1 MVRRHKRQ
9 TIVAT
14 ALSLAALAVLP
25 THVLAA
31 VDPGTG
37 SIPELDARSGEHA
50 PVAAPTATARTALD
64 KSLGG
69 QGTLAADPVTGGVRQ
84 VARTD
89 GFLTGPSGQDAE
101 AVALGYV
108 RDHAAAFGV
117 DGADLAQL
125 TPATRTV
132 SGDGVTHLTWAQS
145 IDGVPAYDSALSAN
159 VTARGELINVG
170 GAPVHDLAP
179 PSTDAPLGP
188 GAARAAAQRD
198 LGVATDGAAGD
209 VGSDPVRTTTFP
221 GGDQASLVTLADPS
235 GDRLAWKLIL
245 SGPPPAAYE
254 VLVDAATGAVLTR
267 RSLTDFDS
275 SALVYERHPGAPS
288 GGTLQTV
295 DLDEHGWLTTP
306 SAGLIGPNV
315 HAYADRHSPDGLG
328 GDRET
333 TPSSGTD
340 FLFAPVL
347 VTTPAAGQTCPTAF
361 TTPCTWDGSTAAS
374 GDANADRVATQV
386 FYYAN
391 KFHDWLRDQVGF
403 SSSSYNF
410 QGTDPVLAEVDDAS
424 DTNNSSFTSKPD
436 GMSGKLQSYL
446 FRAPYPAVD
455 GGDDASI
462 VYHELAHGLSNR
474 LVGNDGLANGLVA
487 RQSRAMGEGWSDWY
501 AMDYLVDEGLVTD
514 GAGPGDVLF
523 GEYATDNAQPRLRA
537 DALDCPPGA
546 VSARCPG
553 TTSAGPGGLTFA
565 DLGRVLFA
573 GDAQHP
579 YFEVHADGEIWAQT
593 LWDLRQALGGATART
608 LITDA
613 MRLSPKQPSFL
624 DMRNAILQADRVAGA
639 THQALIWQVFARRGM
654 GYGAATTSASAT
666 RGEPSFVTPPIAD
679 AGAPDVQSPP
689 PLGDSDGVLEPGE
702 AARVRIPLENAG
714 AAPLTNVRATLTAST
729 PGVVVGHSAV
739 SYGTIPVGYRSSSGL
754 PFAVTVT
761 PSVGCATVLALTMS
775 VTSDQG
781 AMTIPVS
788 IPLGFGSGTVVGA
801 GLPRP
806 IPDAGRA
813 TGIASTVTL
822 PPGRVGHVRVAMG
835 VTHTWDGD
843 LHAWLTSPSGTMV
856 DLFEDIGPT
865 LRPSSRSNLDITLDD
880 AAASPIQDVAGAT
893 TDHSPITGAY
903 QPDESLGAFEG
914 ESRGGTWTLRIVD
927 DTSGNTGTLDRWSL
941 QTDEPVCS
949 TSSPALPAAATGD
962 ATPLDATSVT
972 LAGVVTPGGG
982 STDAAFEI
990 GPDTRYGAT
999 TVKTAAAGSI
1009 AIPVGGLTTGQTY
1022 HYRAVALRDGTVVAV
1037 GEDRAFVAQAPP
1049 QAQGQGAIAPPA
1061 PVPTPAPAPIR
1072 VFSIPKPTLRGVAKS
1087 VTVDS
1092 KGRVTLAFVATP
1104 ASTAGSVTLKSTRAV
1119 ALTTGARK
1127 RVLTAGTTAFTVPKS
1142 TKVKIR
1148 IAIAAKVRSYLRRH
1162 TSLKT
1167 KASIRINGTPFSA
1180 TITIKAP
1187 KKPVVKHR

>member
-1 MVRRHKRQ
+1 M
-9 TIVAT
+9 AM
-14 ALSLAALAVLP
+14 ALGLAALAVLP
-25 THVLAA
+25 AHAVAA
-31 VDPGTG
+31 LDPATGTQ
-37 SIPELDARSGEHA
+37 PDLDARGGEQA
-50 PVAAPTATARTALD
+50 PVAAPAAAARTALD
-64 KSLGG
+64 KSLGD
-69 QGTLAADPVTGGVRQ
+69 QGTLAADPVTGGLRQ

-89 GFLTGPSGQDAE
+89 GFLTGPSGQDPE

-108 RDHAAAFGV
+108 RDHAAAFGL
-117 DGADLAQL
+117 DAADLAQL
-125 TPATRTV
+125 VPATRTV
-132 SGDGVTHLTWAQS
+132 SGDGVTHLTWTQS
-145 IDGVPAYDSALSAN
+145 VGGVPAYDSALSAN
-159 VTARGELINVG
+159 VTGRGELINVG

-179 PSTDAPLGP
+179 PSTDPPLGP

-198 LGVATDGAAGD
+198 LGVAADGAPGD
-209 VGSDPVRTTTFP
+209 VGAGPVRTTTFP
-221 GGDQASLVTLADPS
+221 GGDQASLVTLADPG
-235 GDRLAWKLIL
+235 GDHLAWKLIVA
-245 SGPPPAAYE
+245 GQAPATYE
-254 VLVDAATGAVLTR
+254 VLVDAATGAVLSR
-267 RSLTDFDS
+267 RSLTDFVS
-275 SALVYERHPGAPS
+275 PARVYERHPGAPM

-295 DLDEHGWLTTP
+295 DLDQHGWLPTP

-315 HAYADRHSPDGLG
+315 HAYADRRSPDGLG
-328 GDRET
+328 GDHET
-333 TPSSGTD
+333 TPSSGGD
-340 FLFAPVL
+340 FLYAPVF
-347 VTTPAAGQTCPTAF
+347 VTTPAAGQTCPTLF
-361 TTPCTWDGSTAAS
+361 TTPCTWDGSSTSS
-374 GDANADRVATQV
+374 GDANADRVAVQV

-403 SSSSYNF
+403 TSSSYNF
-410 QGTDPVLAEVDDAS
+410 EGTDPVLAEVDDFS

-436 GMSGKLQSYL
+436 GTSGKLQSYL

-455 GGDDASI
+455 GGDDAGI
-462 VYHELAHGLSNR
+462 IYHELAHGLSNR

-487 RQSRAMGEGWSDWY
+487 RQSRAMGEGWSDYY
-501 AMDYLVDEGLVTD
+501 AMDYLVEQGLVTD
-514 GAGPGDVLF
+514 GSAPGDVVF
-523 GEYATDNAQPRLRA
+523 GEYPTDNAQPRLRA

-579 YFEVHADGEIWAQT
+579 YFEVHADGEIWSQT
-593 LWDLRQALGGATART
+593 LWDLRRTLGGATART
-608 LITDA
+608 LITRA

-624 DMRNAILQADRVAGA
+624 DMRNAILEADQVGGG
-639 THQALIWQVFARRGM
+639 THQALIWQIFAQRGM

-689 PLGDSDGVLEPGE
+689 PLGDGDAALEPGE

-714 AAPLTNVRATLTAST
+714 DAPLTNVRATLTSST
-729 PGVVVGHSAV
+729 PGVVVGHASV
-739 SYGTIPVGYRSSSGL
+739 SYGTIPVGYRSNSGL

-781 AMTIPVS
+781 AMTVPVS
-788 IPLGFGSGTVVGA
+788 LPLGSGSGTVASTDV
-801 GLPRP
+801 PRP
-806 IPDAGRA
+806 IPDTGRGAGVD
-813 TGIASTVTL
+813 STVTL
-822 PPGRVGHVRVAMG
+822 PPGRVGDLRVALG
-835 VTHTWDGD
+835 VTHSWVGD

-865 LRPSSRSNLDITLDD
+865 LRPSSRANLDIVLDD
-880 AAASPIQDVAGAT
+880 DAASPIQDVTGAS
-893 TDHSPITGAY
+893 TDHSPIAGTY
-903 QPDESLGAFEG
+903 QPDQSLGAFDG

-927 DTSGNTGTLDRWSL
+927 DTSGNSGTLDRWSL
-941 QTDEPVCS
+941 QTDEPACS
-949 TSSPALPAAATGD
+949 TSAPALPSAATGE

-972 LAGVVTPGGG
+972 LTGTVTPGGT

-999 TVKTAAAGSI
+999 TVKTAAAGAV

-1022 HYRAVALRDGTVVAV
+1022 HYRAVALREGTVVAT

-1049 QAQGQGAIAPPA
+1049 QTQGQGEIAPPGRA
-1061 PVPTPAPAPIR
+1061 GTSPGPGQVQ
-1072 VFSIPKPTLRGVAKS
+1072 VFSIPKPTLRGVPKS

-1104 ASTAGSVTLKSTRAV
+1104 ASTAGSVTLMSARAV
-1119 ALTTGARK
+1119 ALTTGAGK
-1127 RVLTAGTTAFTVPKS
+1127 RVLTAGTKAFTVPRS
-1142 TKVKIR
+1142 TKVKLR
-1148 IAIAAKVRSYLRRH
+1148 ITVAAKVRSYLRRH
-1162 TSLKT
+1162 ASLRT
-1167 KASIRINGTPFSA
+1167 KATIRINGTPFSA

-1187 KKPVVKHR
+1187 KKTVVEHR